1 MRPVS
6 VEFGKRKQASDEDD
20 NQRRPDMATVY
31 VKCKPGRRHYYQG
44 RVIPTDKFVPV
55 DPNDPVMYRAIYHWQ
70 DLEVEGGVGEGAKP
84 GDPIEDRPPG
94 GGHISGQPIRDT
106 INPQRARRPRPGDPG
121 PAPQH
126 QQPAT
131 PKE

>member
-1 MRPVS
+1 MRSVS
-6 VEFGKRKQASDEDD
+6 VEFGKRKQAKTEEDG

-55 DPNDPVMYRAIYHWQ
+55 DPNDPVMQRAIYHWQ
-70 DLEVEGGVGEGAKP
+70 DLEVEGGVSEGAKP
-84 GDPIEDRPPG
+84 GDPIEDRPP
-94 GGHISGQPIRDT
+94 HLSGQPV
-106 INPQRARRPRPGDPG
+106 RPE
-121 PAPQH
+121 PAPQRRRARPDDPPLAPEH
-126 QQPAT
+126 RQPPT

>member
-6 VEFGKRKQASDEDD
+6 VEFGKRKQASDEDG

-70 DLEVEGGVGEGAKP
+70 DLEVEGGVGEGSKP
-84 GDPIEDRPPG
+84 GDPIEDRP
-94 GGHISGQPIRDT
+94 GHISGQPVRPEVA
-106 INPQRARRPRPGDPG
+106 PQRRQPRPRPGDPG
-121 PAPQH
+121 LAPA
-126 QQPAT
+126 QQPPAT